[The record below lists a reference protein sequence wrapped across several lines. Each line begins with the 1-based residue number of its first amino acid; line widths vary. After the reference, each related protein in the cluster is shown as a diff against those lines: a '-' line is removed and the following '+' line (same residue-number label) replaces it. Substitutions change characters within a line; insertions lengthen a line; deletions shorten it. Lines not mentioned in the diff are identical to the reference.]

1 MRLCTTLKNVSIVVV
16 LLCSSRVWS
25 QDIVEVAPAEIQE
38 SGATSTQQTSAEPAV
53 PVSEL
58 DTEQKLKIR
67 LSFYGWL
74 SGVKNDVTTRRTES
88 TSDIP
93 LSALLDALDFAN
105 FAHLQLQKGKWG
117 AFSELDFI
125 KLSEDAEFRNPRGI
139 PFKIGAD
146 LVLKQTM
153 FELGAIRS
161 FEAKRVSLD
170 ALVGARYFRV
180 DSDVNVGPFGTDITK
195 DWLDPMIG
203 ARLRFK
209 LSERWNASLRGDLAG
224 FGVGSELTT
233 NAVAVLSYNISDRYE
248 VGFGYRYM
256 KVELDKKRLDMDI
269 TTYGPVIGMAIN
281 F

>member
-16 LLCSSRVWS
+16 LLCGSRVWS
-25 QDIVEVAPAEIQE
+25 QDIVEVAPAEIQQ
-38 SGATSTQQTSAEPAV
+38 SGATSTERTSTEPAV

-93 LSALLDALDFAN
+93 LSALLDTLDFAN

-203 ARLRFK
+203 ARLRVK
-209 LSERWNASLRGDLAG
+209 LSERWNTSLRGDLAG
-224 FGVGSELTT
+224 FGVGSDLTT